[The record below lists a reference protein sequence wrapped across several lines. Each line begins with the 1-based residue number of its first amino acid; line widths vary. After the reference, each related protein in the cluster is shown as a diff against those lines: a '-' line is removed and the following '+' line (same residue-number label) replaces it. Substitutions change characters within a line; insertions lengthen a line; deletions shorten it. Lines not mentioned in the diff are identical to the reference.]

1 MINKFQDFVNEHMSN
16 LSKNRKWKINSS
28 GKHEFT
34 DLYFTY
40 KLPKSE
46 LGEYLNTWF
55 EGVVAK
61 SKDGDKVY
69 RDEMVT
75 LKKVDK
81 ETAGRLYDKYYNPI
95 NIVIMCPMGAKFD
108 KKNDKGV
115 DFYGMKAQ
123 IHSVDD
129 SSYGIWWDDKTFEE
143 LSKIRI
149 NLMKWINAN
158 PIINGEEFLNVC
170 ISLGADEESK
180 DYN

>member
-61 SKDGDKVY
+61 SKDGSITY

-81 ETAGRLYDKYYNPI
+81 DTANRLYHKFYNPI
-95 NIVIMCPMGAKFD
+95 TINIMYLKPN
-108 KKNDKGV
+108 KNDKGE
-115 DFYGMKAQ
+115 DLYTMKAQ

-129 SSYGIWWDDKTFEE
+129 SSFGIWWDDKTFEE

-149 NLMKWINAN
+149 DLMKWINAN

-170 ISLGADEESK
+170 VNLSATEDSK
-180 DYN
+180 DYD